1 MGSIPDGS
9 CEDKTFRKDEPA
21 SGKIHPND
29 CHLLLHIEMVG
40 PMKKITLLLL
50 FMFVLSA
57 CQFSNISR
65 AATPTGEI
73 ATFIPLSSPTPTP
86 PRTLTVCLGQEP
98 NTLYPFGGPN
108 AAARSVL
115 AAVYDGPID
124 TVGYEY
130 QPVILAQLP
139 SQSNGDMQITKV
151 SVHSGGQ
158 VVDANGDVVLLELGA
173 KVRPAS
179 CRADDCA
186 IVYDGVSA
194 LEMDQMIVTFRIR
207 PDVTWADGTPLT
219 ADDSAY
225 GFSLA
230 SDASAVGST
239 YVIDRTQTYEA
250 ADATT
255 VQWWGLPGFI
265 DPTYFTNFFTPAP
278 KHMWGQMTPNPE
290 QLKQSD
296 IASRSPLGWGPYV
309 IKEWLAADHITL
321 TKNPYY
327 FRAGAGFPKFDTLT
341 FRFIA
346 DPNEALSELVAD
358 RCDVLDPTVRLDGL
372 VGLLQEMERGAQ
384 AQSYITPGMTIEWL
398 GLGIVP
404 GSYDDGYDTLYARDR
419 QDIFA
424 DPRTRQAIAMCVD
437 RQKIVDTV
445 LFGYTSVPAS
455 YLPPEHPL
463 YSGNIAAYPFDP
475 VTAAD
480 LLEQVGWRDIDGNPA
495 TPLSAVSVKNV
506 SAGTTLLLNYYTTT
520 ATQRRQ
526 VVDILTQSLAQCG
539 IGLNVQYLSQNDL
552 YAPGPDGVLFGRRFD
567 MAEYAMGVDGFEPP
581 CSWFTG
587 TEIPNAANHWIGTN
601 VSGFKNAEFDSAC
614 RTAAGALP
622 DEKAYTD
629 SHRIAQ
635 EIFANNIPSIPLYFR
650 LKVAAARPDFC
661 NFALDATGDPL
672 WNLEAFDYGGTCQ
685 P

>member
-1 MGSIPDGS
+1 
-9 CEDKTFRKDEPA
+9 
-21 SGKIHPND
+21 
-29 CHLLLHIEMVG
+29 MVD
-40 PMKKITLLLL
+40 PMKKIIMLFLLV
-50 FMFVLSA
+50 FVLSA
-57 CQFSNISR
+57 CQFLGAAQN
-65 AATPTGEI
+65 ATPTAEI
-73 ATFIPLSSPTPTP
+73 ATLLPPSTPTP
-86 PRTLTVCLGQEP
+86 APPRALTVCLGQEP

-115 AAVYDGPID
+115 AAIHDGPID

-130 QPVILAQLP
+130 QPVILTQLP

-151 SVHSGGQ
+151 SAQPGGQ
-158 VVDANGDVVLLELGA
+158 VVDASGDIVLLEPGV

-179 CRADDCA
+179 CRADDCVIA
-186 IVYDGVSA
+186 YDGVST
-194 LEMDQMIVTFRIR
+194 LEMDQMIVTFRMR

-219 ADDSAY
+219 ADDSVY

-239 YVIDRTQTYEA
+239 YIIDRTQTYEA
-250 ADATT
+250 ADAAT

-265 DPTYFTNFFTPAP
+265 DPTYFTNFFAPAP
-278 KHMWGQMTPNPE
+278 KHVWGQVTSNIE
-290 QLKQSD
+290 QLKQSN

-309 IKEWLAADHITL
+309 VKEWLPADHITL
-321 TKNPYY
+321 TRNPYY
-327 FRAGAGFPKFDTLT
+327 FRASAGFPKFETLT

-346 DPNEALSELVAD
+346 DPNAALSELVAG
-358 RCDVLDPTVRLDGL
+358 RCDVLDPTVRLDGQ
-372 VGLLQEMERGAQ
+372 VGFLQEMERGAQ
-384 AQSYITPGMTIEWL
+384 AQSFITPGMTIEWL
-398 GLGIVP
+398 GLGIKP
-404 GSYDDGYDTLYARDR
+404 ASYDDGYDTLYAKDR
-419 QDIFA
+419 QDIFS
-424 DPRTRQAIAMCVD
+424 DPRTRQALAMCMD

-455 YLPPEHPL
+455 YLPSDHPL
-463 YSGNIAAYPFDP
+463 YSGNVATYPFDP
-475 VTAAD
+475 ASATT
-480 LLEQVGWRDIDGNPA
+480 LLEQAGWRDTDGNPA

-567 MAEYAMGVDGFEPP
+567 MAEYAMGVNGFEPP
-581 CSWFTG
+581 CAWFTS
-587 TEIPNAANHWIGTN
+587 TEIPNASNHWIGTN
-601 VSGFKNAEFDSAC
+601 TSGFKNAEFDAAC
-614 RTAAGALP
+614 KTTSGALP
-622 DEKAYTD
+622 DEAAYTD
-629 SHRIAQ
+629 SHRLAQ
-635 EIFANNIPSIPLYFR
+635 EIFATNIPSIPLYFR

-661 NFALDATGDPL
+661 NFSMDPTANPL
-672 WNLEAFDYGGTCQ
+672 WNLEAFDYGTACQ